1 LGSKLSLPSAT
12 RWETNPYQ
20 QEWGERDYLYVR
32 GGVKEIPKHACKRT
46 YRVSKPFITS
56 YRNAVDIGCR
66 DGEFTR
72 YLHLD
77 FAHVYAFDPRRTW
90 RFPFNVDLK
99 KVTHFQCALG
109 SEAGE
114 TEMFKGAHVPH
125 GEVPPRTVRVFT
137 LDMFDLQ
144 NVDYIKIDVEGF
156 EKKVLLGAARTIER
170 YSPLIVLEQ
179 NDAVIEGETRYSAKL
194 YLESI
199 GYRQVAVDKRGWDF
213 VMARSAPLAER

>member
-1 LGSKLSLPSAT
+1 MGSKSSLPSAT
-12 RWETNPYQ
+12 HWESNPYQ

-32 GGVKEIPKHACKRT
+32 EGPQEVPKHACKRT
-46 YRVSKPFITS
+46 YRVSKPFIRS
-56 YRNAVDIGCR
+56 YRNAVDVGCR

-77 FAHVYAFDPRRTW
+77 FDHVYAFDPRRAW

-109 SEAGE
+109 DKVGE
-114 TEMFKGAHVPH
+114 IEMFKGGHVPH
-125 GEVPPRTVRVFT
+125 REVPPRTVQVFT

-144 NVDYIKIDVEGF
+144 HVDYIKIDVEGF

-179 NDAVIEGETRYSAKL
+179 NDAVIEGESRYSAKL

-213 VMARSAPLAER
+213 VMARSDGSVEP